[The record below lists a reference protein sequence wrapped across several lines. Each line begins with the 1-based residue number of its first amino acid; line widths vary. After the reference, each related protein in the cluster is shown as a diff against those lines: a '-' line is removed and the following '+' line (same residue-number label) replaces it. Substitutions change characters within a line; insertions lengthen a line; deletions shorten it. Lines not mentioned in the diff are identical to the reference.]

1 MTIRM
6 LSLAA
11 LLALGGAACKK
22 KDDNHGAAS
31 TGGSAP
37 TAEAKTAPAPK
48 GPPELTAPDFFKDYN
63 SLKGMEVMDK
73 YGDGVVVS
81 GTVKR
86 TIEEMDGSLKVW
98 LDAGDP
104 NWVSLGFKDNGAAAK
119 SKGVKAGDQVKA
131 KCQVGGAMGKQI
143 MNIDCELM

>member
-6 LSLAA
+6 LSLVAVI
-11 LLALGGAACKK
+11 ALGGFACKK
-22 KDDNHGAAS
+22 KDDTQGAAAKS
-31 TGGSAP
+31 GGASAP
-37 TAEAKTAPAPK
+37 AKAEPAPK
-48 GPPELTAPDFFKDYN
+48 GPPELTATDFFKDYN

-98 LDAGDP
+98 LDAGNP

-119 SKGVKAGDQVKA
+119 AKGVKAGDQVKA
-131 KCQVGGAMGKQI
+131 KCSVGGGMDKQI
-143 MNIDCELM
+143 MNVNCELM